1 MEEVWEAEEPAEGP
15 EEEALATIPL
25 GRNLGQMVHFL
36 LERLG
41 SLAEVEEKGLKL
53 LQKHYPA
60 REEKER
66 EEAVQLARNF
76 YAAPVFQPYWR
87 AEAKEVPVVLEV
99 QGVYLEGRADRVGA
113 DWVMDYKT
121 DLEVDLSAY
130 KLQVGAYALAWG
142 RGGPWW
148 RTFGR
153 KRFMRFPWKGSRR
166 R

>member
-1 MEEVWEAEEPAEGP
+1 MEEVWEAEEPAEDP
-15 EEEALATIPL
+15 EEEALATIPS

-87 AEAKEVPVVLEV
+87 AEAKEVPVVWKV
-99 QGVYLEGRADRVGA
+99 QGVYLEGRADRGGGG
-113 DWVMDYKT
+113 
-121 DLEVDLSAY
+121 LGNG
-130 KLQVGAYALAWG
+130 LQDGPG
-142 RGGPWW
+142 GGP
-148 RTFGR
+148 
-153 KRFMRFPWKGSRR
+153 
-166 R
+166 